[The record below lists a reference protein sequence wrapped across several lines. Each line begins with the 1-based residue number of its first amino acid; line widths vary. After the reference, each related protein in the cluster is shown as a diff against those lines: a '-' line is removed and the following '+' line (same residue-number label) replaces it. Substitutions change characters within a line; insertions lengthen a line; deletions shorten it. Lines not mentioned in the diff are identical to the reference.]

1 MAGEEIFTSNSILSI
16 GTAFFFILI
25 YLFYENKGIKTV
37 LKPVFFIA
45 AIAAI
50 INGWQG
56 QALAYKYQA
65 LYTQQGYIEGFWL
78 TGLLWLFY
86 FIILAMIIDLAFYTY
101 RTFFKGSENG

>member
-25 YLFYENKGIKTV
+25 YMFYENRGIKSV
-37 LKPVFFIA
+37 LKPIFFIA

-50 INGWQG
+50 INGWHG
-56 QALAYKYQA
+56 QALAYQSQA
-65 LYTQQGYIEGFWL
+65 LYSPKGYIEGFWL

-86 FIILAMIIDLAFYTY
+86 FIILAMIIDLVFYAY
-101 RTFFKGSENG
+101 RTLFKGMGDG